1 MDIVY
6 NGIAKFSF
14 SMYNETI
21 RLYQFVHEVDLLLH
35 KLAKRYYI
43 TYILLHFCNICN
55 LFRNKRFIF
64 QKHFDTQEGKTRP
77 ASARIRVY
85 IHPPILY
92 VTTSVN
98 FYLL

>member
-1 MDIVY
+1 
-6 NGIAKFSF
+6 
-14 SMYNETI
+14 MYNETI
-21 RLYQFVHEVDLLLH
+21 RLYQFVDEVDTLLH
-35 KLAKRYYI
+35 KFAKKYYI

-64 QKHFDTQEGKTRP
+64 QKHFDTQEGKAYS
-77 ASARIRVY
+77 ASAWLRVY
-85 IHPPILY
+85 IHPPILH

>member
-35 KLAKRYYI
+35 KLAKRYCI

-77 ASARIRVY
+77 ASARIRV
-85 IHPPILY
+85 
-92 VTTSVN
+92 
-98 FYLL
+98 